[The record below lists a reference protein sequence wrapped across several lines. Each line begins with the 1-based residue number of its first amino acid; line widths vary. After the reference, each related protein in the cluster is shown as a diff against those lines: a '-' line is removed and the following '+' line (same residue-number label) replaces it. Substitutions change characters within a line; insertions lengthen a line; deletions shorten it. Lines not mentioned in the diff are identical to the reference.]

1 MNAKRVARAAGEPVL
16 EAEPSGIRH
25 TFARNLRHARE
36 AKGLSQREL
45 ARLAGV
51 SQKYIWQIEVDAAN
65 VTLDRVTEMARHLGM
80 TELALLT
87 AKER

>member
-1 MNAKRVARAAGEPVL
+1 MNAKRVTRAAGEPVL
-16 EAEPSGIRH
+16 EVEPSEIRR

-80 TELALLT
+80 TELELLT